1 MVHTQNKSTAH
12 KDFRFSPCPSLYPS
26 LWPPGHPDP
35 LLHHPH
41 SVSPTPGS
49 SWPQR
54 LFLSRKFSLGHSS
67 RRHPLSFIPRFSA
80 VLSPLCF
87 LTRLCSPATLEHH
100 ILFSSS
106 SKHLSLHHIL
116 HGLPSQP
123 SGKESTCQFRSHRR
137 WDLNLWVGK
146 IPWRM
151 KWQPTAVF
159 LLGHSLGQRSLLG
172 YSPWGHEELGM
183 TEHTAHTHTAQ
194 SSLCF

>member
-1 MVHTQNKSTAH
+1 MVHTQNKFTAH

-26 LWPPGHPDP
+26 LWPSGHPHP
-35 LLHHPH
+35 LLHHPQCQPRTWLLVA
-41 SVSPTPGS
+41 SETFPFPNAL
-49 SWPQR
+49 PR
-54 LFLSRKFSLGHSS
+54 AFYLD
-67 RRHPLSFIPRFSA
+67 PLSFIPKFPA

-87 LTRLCSPATLEHH
+87 LTRLCFPATLEHH

-106 SKHLSLHHIL
+106 SKHLSLHHIW

-123 SGKESTCQFRSHRR
+123 SGKESTCQCRGHRR
-137 WDLNLWVGK
+137 WNLSPWVGK

-159 LLGHSLGQRSLLG
+159 LLGPSRGQRSLLG
-172 YSPWGHEELGM
+172 YSPWGHKELGM
-183 TEHTAHTHTAQ
+183 TEYTAHTHAVP